1 MWALVTAATALVVPP
16 NSHLT
21 PDVARVTSACTH
33 VGHLTPARTTSV
45 VAMAGFGAK
54 QPAKGK
60 KAKAPKKAKLS
71 PKAQWDKYRAM
82 LKEDAPTVPVSAR
95 VKGALGVKWHDVGFV
110 SVRKEADAQAATQFH
125 KRLILEHALRLHP
138 QLVADKEFLECG
150 HGDPPV
156 SLEKTEA
163 ECECGFMG
171 VPDPASGYYTAGSEG
186 GKVESAAGS
195 GVVDSKGMTKIG

>member
-1 MWALVTAATALVVPP
+1 M
-16 NSHLT
+16 
-21 PDVARVTSACTH
+21 
-33 VGHLTPARTTSV
+33 

-54 QPAKGK
+54 QVAKGK

-82 LKEDAPTVPVSAR
+82 LKENSPTVAVSAR
-95 VKGALGVKWHDVGFV
+95 VKGALGVTWHDVGFV
-110 SVRKEADAQAATQFH
+110 SVRREADAQAATQFH

-150 HGDPPV
+150 FGEPPV
-156 SLEKTEA
+156 SLEKTDA
-163 ECECGFMG
+163 ECECVEGARSG
-171 VPDPASGYYTAGSEG
+171 VGLPYRYGADGRPENT
-186 GKVESAAGS
+186 AGS

>member
-1 MWALVTAATALVVPP
+1 MWTLVLAAAALVVPP
-16 NSHLT
+16 
-21 PDVARVTSACTH
+21 
-33 VGHLTPARTTSV
+33 VGHLTPSAARMTSARTPV

-82 LKEDAPTVPVSAR
+82 LKEDAPTVAVSAR

-171 VPDPASGYYTAGSEG
+171 VPDPASGYYTRYDQDGRPAN
-186 GKVESAAGS
+186 AAGS